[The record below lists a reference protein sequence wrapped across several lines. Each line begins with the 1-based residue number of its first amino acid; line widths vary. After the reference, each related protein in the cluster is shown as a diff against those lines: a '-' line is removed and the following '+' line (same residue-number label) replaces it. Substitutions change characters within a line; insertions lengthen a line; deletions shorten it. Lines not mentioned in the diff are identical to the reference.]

1 MSTPESVAR
10 FDDAVVTA
18 VLAHMNDD
26 HTDDSL
32 DVVRA
37 FGQPTAT
44 SARME
49 DLDSEAGVFVAVVDG
64 AEVQVRVPWPAG
76 PISERPEIRHQVVAV
91 HEEAVRRLGL
101 EPREGH

>member
-1 MSTPESVAR
+1 MSSPDPVAR
-10 FDDAVVTA
+10 FDEAVVSA

-37 FGQPTAT
+37 FGQPGA
-44 SARME
+44 SAARMV
-49 DLDSEAGVFVAVVDG
+49 DLDTEAGVFAADVEG
-64 AEVQVRVPWPAG
+64 TEVEVRVPWPAG

-101 EPREGH
+101 EPRERH